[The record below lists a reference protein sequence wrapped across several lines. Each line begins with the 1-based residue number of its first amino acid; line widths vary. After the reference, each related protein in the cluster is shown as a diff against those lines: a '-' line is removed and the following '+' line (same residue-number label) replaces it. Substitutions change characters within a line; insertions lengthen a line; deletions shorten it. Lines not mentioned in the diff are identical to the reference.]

1 MAKISHNY
9 YYIIFT
15 FVIVA
20 IDQII
25 KAQMTFKE
33 LFVKN
38 EELFLFND
46 LNLSYSNKL
55 FLAIIMNIIFIF
67 IFWIILNRFNLK
79 TKKTIFLLV
88 SSGLISN
95 LIDRIFKSYVVDYI
109 VVSNIVFNLADMV
122 IWIGVLLFIFSI
134 FKDLFMMKDINYE

>member
-25 KAQMTFKE
+25 KAQMTLKE

-38 EELFLFND
+38 EELFLFNN

-67 IFWIILNRFNLK
+67 IFWIILNKFNLK